1 MTQEVTMPNTWF
13 AIVALVIGLLQAWD
27 SNAFEADAFTQLL
40 VIVAVL
46 IPPVAMAATRDMRV
60 RGAALLAAAVLL
72 SVTRRFADVHL
83 PGLVL
88 AAFFPAAMVLLDYIR
103 SLNTSRTHR
112 AE

>member
-1 MTQEVTMPNTWF
+1 MSNTLL

-27 SNAFEADAFTQLL
+27 SNAFEAEALTQLI

-46 IPPVAMAATRDMRV
+46 IPPGAIVATRDLRV

-72 SVTRRFADVHL
+72 SAARMSSDVQM

-103 SLNTSRTHR
+103 SLNTSRTNR
-112 AE
+112 AA